1 MKKLFLCSFATLLF
15 LSFSSIAAFSATS
28 STPIPVPTTVSK
40 SVDPAK
46 SEKLTAR
53 LSEIKAIDK
62 TGLNFSEKRVL
73 RKETRSIKREL
84 KQLSGGVYVSVG
96 ALILIAVLLIILL

>member
-1 MKKLFLCSFATLLF
+1 
-15 LSFSSIAAFSATS
+15 
-28 STPIPVPTTVSK
+28 
-40 SVDPAK
+40 
-46 SEKLTAR
+46 
-53 LSEIKAIDK
+53 
-62 TGLNFSEKRVL
+62 L